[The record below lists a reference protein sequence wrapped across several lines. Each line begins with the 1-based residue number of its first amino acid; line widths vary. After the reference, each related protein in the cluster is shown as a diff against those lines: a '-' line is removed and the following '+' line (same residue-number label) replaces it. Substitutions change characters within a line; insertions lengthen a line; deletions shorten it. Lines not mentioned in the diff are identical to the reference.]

1 MMTTAQLID
10 TTKLTPSYT
19 SQQSESDFAAT
30 GYRDSVRVF
39 SVTVHDQ
46 RGNPIW
52 DKKAWLV
59 EHRNENR
66 FGHAESVDQKICV
79 TERMPKPRLACKFG
93 DSNDK
98 IQRADAVHLG
108 SLVIDGETVVLRK
121 TMGDNVVQY
130 SIEIEIS

>member
-1 MMTTAQLID
+1 MPTAQLID

-59 EHRNENR
+59 EHRYENR

-79 TERMPKPRLACKFG
+79 TDRMPKPRLACKFG
-93 DSNDK
+93 DSIDK
-98 IQRADAVHLG
+98 TQRVDAVQHLG
-108 SLVIDGETVVLRK
+108 SLIIDGETVVLRK
-121 TMGDNVVQY
+121 LIGDAVVQY
-130 SIEIEIS
+130 STEIEIN